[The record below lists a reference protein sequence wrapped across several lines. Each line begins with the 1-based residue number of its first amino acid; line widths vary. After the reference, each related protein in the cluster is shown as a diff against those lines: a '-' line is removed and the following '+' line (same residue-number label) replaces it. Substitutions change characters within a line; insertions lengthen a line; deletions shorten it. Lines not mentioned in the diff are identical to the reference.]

1 MGKAE
6 KKLKKL
12 QRELDDKKR
21 EEEFERLLK
30 KLEKSPEEGPEASS
44 PEDTPGSGGWPWSS
58 YLVGALAAMA
68 LVVFTLE
75 PAQIGGLLP
84 LIWGFFWAIVS
95 LLNFVEGYARRSTLN
110 VVESV
115 FGIVMLGAPY
125 VSPYIVPGFFWD
137 FIVPFFGGIPLGSL
151 MVLVVLAIQLWQLL
165 PGWLNKEE
173 R

>member
-1 MGKAE
+1 MGKGKKKKKAE
-6 KKLKKL
+6 KELKK
-12 QRELDDKKR
+12 
-21 EEEFERLLK
+21 LLK
-30 KLEKSPEEGPEASS
+30 KLEEGTKEGPEVSS
-44 PEDTPGSGGWPWSS
+44 PQATPEGGWAWSS
-58 YLVGALAAMA
+58 YSVGALAAMA

-75 PAQIGGLLP
+75 PVQIGGLLP
-84 LIWGFFWAIVS
+84 LIWGSFWTVVS
-95 LLNFVEGYARRSTLN
+95 LLNFAEGYARRSTLN

-151 MVLVVLAIQLWQLL
+151 MILVILAIQLWQLL